1 MPVRE
6 DRVSDELFYKTLRM
20 VSPGTPLHEGL
31 ESILRA
37 RTGALI
43 VIGDSEE
50 VMSLVNGGFRID
62 AELNP
67 AALYELAKMDGA
79 IILSSDAKRILLRQH
94 AADAEPAH
102 PYG

>member
-67 AALYELAKMDGA
+67 PPCTNWPKWTEPSFFPPTQSA
-79 IILSSDAKRILLRQH
+79 SSTPTRS
-94 AADAEPAH
+94 
-102 PYG
+102 